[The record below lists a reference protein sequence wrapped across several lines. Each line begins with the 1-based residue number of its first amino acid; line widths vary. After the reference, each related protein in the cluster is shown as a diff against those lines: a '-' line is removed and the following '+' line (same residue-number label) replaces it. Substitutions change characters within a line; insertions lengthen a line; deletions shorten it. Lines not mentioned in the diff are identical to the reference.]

1 MAYQNC
7 LVEWMTTETEKI
19 AKDKENKKRKAPS
32 GFNRATR
39 ALIGHLVLPTAGIG
53 TALAGAHISK
63 KYPTHRGHAIRP
75 GIGKALAIG
84 GLTTAVAGPWVND
97 VYQASK
103 YVQEH

>member
-1 MAYQNC
+1 MEYQNC
-7 LVEWMTTETEKI
+7 PVEWMTTETEKI
-19 AKDKENKKRKAPS
+19 AKDRENKKEKAPS

-84 GLTTAVAGPWVND
+84 GLTTAGAGPWVND